1 MMKNPLN
8 GIYSYPP
15 NIISRVIELGLMEE
29 KKPPNRMEVIRK
41 KWPAIVVFGVLLG
54 LFVYFV
60 NNADSFIKGFG
71 VSYGIWL
78 IVDWYD
84 AIVLDMIWFCHA
96 KKVRIPG
103 TEDIPFV
110 QTWKQVLKKRIFL
123 TLVWTVGAALV
134 AGIVVV
140 IF

>member
-15 NIISRVIELGLMEE
+15 NIISRVIELGLIEE
-29 KKPPNRMEVIRK
+29 KKTPNRMEVIRK

-71 VSYGIWL
+71 VSYCRNI
-78 IVDWYD
+78 
-84 AIVLDMIWFCHA
+84 
-96 KKVRIPG
+96 KK
-103 TEDIPFV
+103 E
-110 QTWKQVLKKRIFL
+110 QTDEQ
-123 TLVWTVGAALV
+123 
-134 AGIVVV
+134 
-140 IF
+140 